1 MLCHLL
7 VYGIDR
13 SYNPWLSHGESV
25 EQIDKNKDQGYV
37 AEVSD
42 NESEDRPFDDMA
54 PFVFDATSA
63 WNSINS
69 TSINENERTTYIGSS
84 SGTSETPMLLQK
96 LVEDMEADLYPGCK
110 KFKILEFIMSLLHIK
125 VSNKWSDKSFSML
138 LNALHRAFNYDNN
151 LPSSSYDAKKYT
163 KALGLDYVKIDACV
177 NHCVLFRK
185 EFANE
190 VKCPKCSAPRWKQD
204 ISQDDENSDDEDEGV
219 HRKTRVPQ
227 LVLRHFPLIPR
238 LQRMFMCSKLAMHM
252 RWHNKGHAG
261 DDDDNIMRHPR
272 DSKSW
277 KSLDELYPEFAADA
291 RNVRLALA
299 SDGAMRTFKSFVR
312 NKAHPEGSIAEGYIQ
327 KELLVF
333 CARYLSKIETQFNR
347 LDRNEDMNYPQLHSL
362 SVFYNTGKTL
372 GKPNLKQ
379 LSIEDWR
386 KAQLYVLQNCEE
398 AQPFF
403 DEYENDIGH
412 RDVEFCKWFENRIIQ
427 LWEDKDE
434 RVTEELLCLARGPM
448 KRVVTFDGYVING
461 FRFHTKKR
469 QRHRKTQNSGV
480 VVLGDAESGGKDFYG
495 TLDEVIVLEYDALEN
510 RTSPKVVL
518 FRCKWF
524 DVFSDERGIKKDKFG
539 STLVNV
545 SRTLQTNESFALA
558 FQIEQVFFIS
568 SHDERHWKYVI
579 KVKPR
584 NFFDFPNDEDAEQNE
599 DLWNIVE
606 EGATNLEEFTALSD
620 EEINM
625 VRDDVEPELVDAESR
640 EQRLTYREKRRLEQ
654 AEHRLKFPDRK
665 RRGPTRG
672 KKYVTKMW
680 NPNSEEKIKI
690 NFMDE
695 LRRVV
700 GEKADEFICDCSN
713 WVKEFCPLK
722 SLNWTKMDSG
732 AKERLYKK
740 IRAKYDLPDKVAGAD
755 VTDALSFQCSMLYKH
770 WRFRLKE
777 KYFRNKSIADAI
789 NSRPDNIDANQ
800 WTWLVCEYW
809 NDEKQKRISKVNKD
823 NKLKQTETPANG
835 ARSTARI
842 FHELMNVQQT
852 QGSQE
857 HEGSSDNPLE
867 TQQDPLYITL
877 FEKTKKHKDKGF
889 EPNAEKDYEALRNLH
904 EKEVKEHGEDTLS
917 VKAAYMEVFKLK
929 SGYVKGLGPGARP
942 PKKRRV
948 EGETNEVRVKLSAE
962 IQQLKEYA
970 ATREGVL
977 VSQIESLK
985 ESNEELRTSNE
996 ELIASNDE
1004 LKATVS
1010 RINIEAQK
1018 REKKLRDD
1026 MMKMFEQLRYDTYS
1040 SSI

>member
-110 KFKILEFIMSLLHIK
+110 TFKRLEFIMSLLHIK

-151 LPSSSYDAKKYT
+151 LPSISYDAKKYT

-177 NHCVLFRK
+177 SHCVLFRK

-291 RNVRLALA
+291 QPDHKWRLNKRFFSKKVERRAPPNPLSGNDAL
-299 SDGAMRTFKSFVR
+299 
-312 NKAHPEGSIAEGYIQ
+312 E
-327 KELLVF
+327 
-333 CARYLSKIETQFNR
+333 
-347 LDRNEDMNYPQLHSL
+347 QLHG
-362 SVFYNTGKTL
+362 Y
-372 GKPNLKQ
+372 PN
-379 LSIEDWR
+379 
-386 KAQLYVLQNCEE
+386 
-398 AQPFF
+398 
-403 DEYENDIGH
+403 
-412 RDVEFCKWFENRIIQ
+412 VEF
-427 LWEDKDE
+427 
-434 RVTEELLCLARGPM
+434 
-448 KRVVTFDGYVING
+448 
-461 FRFHTKKR
+461 
-469 QRHRKTQNSGV
+469 
-480 VVLGDAESGGKDFYG
+480 GDAESGGKDFYG
-495 TLDEVIVLEYDALEN
+495 TLDEVIVLECDALEN

-545 SRTLQTNESFALA
+545 SRTLQTNEPFALA

-606 EGATNLEEFTALSD
+606 EGETNLEEFSALSD

-625 VRDDVEPELVDAESR
+625 VRDDVEPELVDAEVILECTNNIVDTDNDD
-640 EQRLTYREKRRLEQ
+640 EQEEK
-654 AEHRLKFPDRK
+654 
-665 RRGPTRG
+665 
-672 KKYVTKMW
+672 
-680 NPNSEEKIKI
+680 SEED
-690 NFMDE
+690 DE
-695 LRRVV
+695 DDLNTSSSVH
-700 GEKADEFICDCSN
+700 EIDEN
-713 WVKEFCPLK
+713 
-722 SLNWTKMDSG
+722 
-732 AKERLYKK
+732 
-740 IRAKYDLPDKVAGAD
+740 
-755 VTDALSFQCSMLYKH
+755 
-770 WRFRLKE
+770 
-777 KYFRNKSIADAI
+777 
-789 NSRPDNIDANQ
+789 
-800 WTWLVCEYW
+800 
-809 NDEKQKRISKVNKD
+809 
-823 NKLKQTETPANG
+823 
-835 ARSTARI
+835 
-842 FHELMNVQQT
+842 
-852 QGSQE
+852 
-857 HEGSSDNPLE
+857 LE
-867 TQQDPLYITL
+867 D
-877 FEKTKKHKDKGF
+877 
-889 EPNAEKDYEALRNLH
+889 
-904 EKEVKEHGEDTLS
+904 
-917 VKAAYMEVFKLK
+917 
-929 SGYVKGLGPGARP
+929 
-942 PKKRRV
+942 
-948 EGETNEVRVKLSAE
+948 
-962 IQQLKEYA
+962 
-970 ATREGVL
+970 
-977 VSQIESLK
+977 IESD
-985 ESNEELRTSNE
+985 S
-996 ELIASNDE
+996 D
-1004 LKATVS
+1004 
-1010 RINIEAQK
+1010 
-1018 REKKLRDD
+1018 
-1026 MMKMFEQLRYDTYS
+1026 S
-1040 SSI
+1040 STDSPS